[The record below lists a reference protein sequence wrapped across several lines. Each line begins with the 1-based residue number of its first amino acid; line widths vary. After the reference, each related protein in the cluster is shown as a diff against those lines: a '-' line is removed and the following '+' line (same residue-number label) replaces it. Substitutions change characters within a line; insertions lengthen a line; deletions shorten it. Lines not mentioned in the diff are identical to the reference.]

1 MPLTKMVRKPVYK
14 NKHAERGGKTPQ
26 KEENMS
32 LADMTKTIRQET
44 GMSQKQ
50 LAEKIGTNQ
59 TEVSFIERG
68 FIPLN
73 PEKQIVILNIFNEVI
88 KGEKTLKEKENN
100 KK

>member
-1 MPLTKMVRKPVYK
+1 MKIKFWTK
-14 NKHAERGGKTPQ
+14 AE
-26 KEENMS
+26 M
-32 LADMTKTIRQET
+32 
-44 GMSQKQ
+44 
-50 LAEKIGTNQ
+50 IGTNQ

-73 PEKQIVILNIFNEVI
+73 PEKQIAILNIFNEVI

>member
-1 MPLTKMVRKPVYK
+1 
-14 NKHAERGGKTPQ
+14 
-26 KEENMS
+26 MS

-50 LAEKIGTNQ
+50 LAEMIGSNQ

-68 FIPLN
+68 FIPPPA
-73 PEKQIVILNIFNEVI
+73 PEKQIAIENIFNEVI
-88 KGEKTLKEKENN
+88 KENN

>member
-1 MPLTKMVRKPVYK
+1 
-14 NKHAERGGKTPQ
+14 
-26 KEENMS
+26 MS

-44 GMSQKQ
+44 GISQKQ

-73 PEKQIVILNIFNEVI
+73 PEKQTAILSIFNLLV

>member
-1 MPLTKMVRKPVYK
+1 MTL
-14 NKHAERGGKTPQ
+14 A
-26 KEENMS
+26 NM
-32 LADMTKTIRQET
+32 AKAIRQET

-73 PEKQIVILNIFNEVI
+73 PEKQIAIENIFNEVI
-88 KGEKTLKEKENN
+88 KENN

>member
-1 MPLTKMVRKPVYK
+1 
-14 NKHAERGGKTPQ
+14 
-26 KEENMS
+26 MS

-50 LAEKIGTNQ
+50 LAEMIGTNQ
-59 TEVSFIERG
+59 TEVSFNERG

-73 PEKQIVILNIFNEVI
+73 PEKQIAIENIFNEVI
-88 KGEKTLKEKENN
+88 KENN

>member
-1 MPLTKMVRKPVYK
+1 
-14 NKHAERGGKTPQ
+14 
-26 KEENMS
+26 MS

-50 LAEKIGTNQ
+50 LAEMIGTNQ

-73 PEKQIVILNIFNEVI
+73 PEKQIAIENIFNEVI
-88 KGEKTLKEKENN
+88 KENN

>member
-1 MPLTKMVRKPVYK
+1 MTL
-14 NKHAERGGKTPQ
+14 A
-26 KEENMS
+26 NM
-32 LADMTKTIRQET
+32 AKAIRQET

-50 LAEKIGTNQ
+50 LAEMIGTNQ

-73 PEKQIVILNIFNEVI
+73 PEKQIAILNIFNEII